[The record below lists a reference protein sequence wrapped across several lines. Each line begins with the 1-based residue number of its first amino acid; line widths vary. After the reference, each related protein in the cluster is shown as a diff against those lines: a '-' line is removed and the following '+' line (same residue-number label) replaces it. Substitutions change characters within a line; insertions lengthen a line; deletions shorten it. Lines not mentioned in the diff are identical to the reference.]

1 MSFTASKTSLQNM
14 PEFNSNTFKASSTN
28 TLEKEKELKT
38 LKTCEEESAHLYS
51 SAASSPLLV
60 TRLV

>member
-1 MSFTASKTSLQNM
+1 M